1 MKGDEDMLNVFNAL
15 YDLFVNFM
23 VTELASFV
31 VVALGLTAIIHGFFL
46 SKG

>member
-1 MKGDEDMLNVFNAL
+1 MLNIFSAL

-23 VTELASFV
+23 VTEIASFV
-31 VVALGLTAIIHGFFL
+31 VVALALTAIIHGVFL